1 MIASAWG
8 GRLANFKGLLLQF
21 GPEAKCY
28 WDGRLRAV
36 SDCQTMHL
44 STLFGVDAYA
54 LTVEG
59 GRDWR
64 LMVCV
69 QCSGKG
75 AGARTHRVVPTAAG
89 SAPRHC

>member
-36 SDCQTMHL
+36 SDCQTMDFRPSL
-44 STLFGVDAYA
+44 ALVRMPSPSREEGIGV
-54 LTVEG
+54 
-59 GRDWR
+59 
-64 LMVCV
+64 
-69 QCSGKG
+69 
-75 AGARTHRVVPTAAG
+75 
-89 SAPRHC
+89 